1 MRDTPRCRRQDAPD
15 DVLPDG
21 SLLFGELG
29 VLAVDGDTGQVQCA
43 ACGRWLRALGGA
55 HLSAAHGLT
64 AETYRER
71 YGLLL
76 RRVLEAPDRRAQRSA
91 STRAR
96 VEREPRLREML
107 EQGAAAARSGELA
120 ARTRGTMGERG
131 RRSAQ
136 RLERQQLLAHN
147 SRRGVEAVQ
156 AASDERLVVRARELG
171 FAGLEA
177 YLRDRHA
184 AGWSVVRTSAELAV
198 AREKTARLLAALGLP
213 GMLDREHPAEL
224 AALRRVGAPDLTAF
238 LRAQHAA
245 GVPVTTIARALGHSP
260 QWLALRARRDG
271 LAELLVPGL
280 TAEQRA
286 AASARQAGFADA
298 AGWLAHRRASGE
310 PSRTLQAQTGL
321 SPQRLARL
329 LRDGGIANPTA
340 LYQQRVLARVGFT
353 DLASYAHERVE
364 QGWTVLRMS
373 QELVVGDT
381 WLARRLRAHDL
392 GHLIGPK
399 GRPPTP
405 ARTAALRPGRGT
417 RT

>member
-1 MRDTPRCRRQDAPD
+1 
-15 DVLPDG
+15 
-21 SLLFGELG
+21 
-29 VLAVDGDTGQVQCA
+29 
-43 ACGRWLRALGGA
+43 
-55 HLSAAHGLT
+55 
-64 AETYRER
+64 
-71 YGLLL
+71 
-76 RRVLEAPDRRAQRSA
+76 
-91 STRAR
+91 
-96 VEREPRLREML
+96 ML
-107 EQGAAAARSGELA
+107 ERGAAAARSGELA

-136 RLERQQLLAHN
+136 RLERQQLLADN
-147 SRRGVEAVQ
+147 SRRGVAAVQ
-156 AASDERLVVRARELG
+156 AASDQRLVLRARELG
-171 FAGLEA
+171 FTSLEG

-184 AGWSVVRTSAELAV
+184 AGWSVLQTSAELAV

-224 AALRRVGAPDLTAF
+224 AALRGVGAPNLAAF

-245 GVPVTTIARALGHSP
+245 GVPVAATARALGHSP
-260 QWLALRARRDG
+260 PWLALRARRDG

-298 AGWLAHRRASGE
+298 ASWLAHRRASGE

-329 LRDGGIANPTA
+329 LRDGGIASPTA

-381 WLARRLRAHDL
+381 RLARRLRAHDL

-399 GRPPTP
+399 GRKPR
-405 ARTAALRPGRGT
+405 AQTAALQPGPGT

>member
-1 MRDTPRCRRQDAPD
+1 VRDTPRPPRQDAPD
-15 DVLPDG
+15 EVLPDG
-21 SLLFGELG
+21 SLLFGQLG

-76 RRVLEAPDRRAQRSA
+76 RRALEAPDRRAQRSA

-107 EQGAAAARSGELA
+107 ERGAAAARSGELA

-136 RLERQQLLAHN
+136 RQERQQLLADN
-147 SRRGVEAVQ
+147 SRRGVAAVQ
-156 AASDERLVVRARELG
+156 AASDQRLVLRARELG
-171 FAGLEA
+171 FASLEG

-184 AGWSVVRTSAELAV
+184 AGWSVLRTSAELAV

-213 GMLDREHPAEL
+213 GMLDREHPAEV
-224 AALRRVGAPDLTAF
+224 AALRRVGAPDLAAF

-245 GVPVTTIARALGHSP
+245 GVPVATMARVLGHSA

-286 AASARQAGFADA
+286 AVSARQAGFADA

-329 LRDGGIANPTA
+329 LRDGGIASPTA

-399 GRPPTP
+399 GRKPRV
-405 ARTAALRPGRGT
+405 RTANLQSGRGT

>member
-1 MRDTPRCRRQDAPD
+1 VRDTPRCRRQAAPD

-76 RRVLEAPDRRAQRSA
+76 RRALEAPDRRAQRSA

-107 EQGAAAARSGELA
+107 ERGAAAARSGELA
-120 ARTRGTMGERG
+120 ARTRGMMGERG

-136 RLERQQLLAHN
+136 RLERQQLLADN

-171 FAGLEA
+171 FAGLEG

-224 AALRRVGAPDLTAF
+224 AALRRVGAPDLAAI

-245 GVPVTTIARALGHSP
+245 GVPVATIARALGHSP

-280 TAEQRA
+280 TAERRA
-286 AASARQAGFADA
+286 AASAWEAGFADA

-310 PSRTLQAQTGL
+310 PSRTLQAETGL

-329 LRDGGIANPTA
+329 LRDGGIASPTA

-381 WLARRLRAHDL
+381 WLARQHRAHDL

-399 GRPPTP
+399 GRNPR
-405 ARTAALRPGRGT
+405 ARTAALQPGRDT

>member
-1 MRDTPRCRRQDAPD
+1 MRDTPRCPRRDAPD

-76 RRVLEAPDRRAQRSA
+76 RRALEAPDRRAQRSA

-107 EQGAAAARSGELA
+107 ERGAAAARSGELA

-136 RLERQQLLAHN
+136 RLERQQLLANN

-171 FAGLEA
+171 SPAWRRICETGTPPAG
-177 YLRDRHA
+177 R
-184 AGWSVVRTSAELAV
+184 
-198 AREKTARLLAALGLP
+198 
-213 GMLDREHPAEL
+213 
-224 AALRRVGAPDLTAF
+224 
-238 LRAQHAA
+238 
-245 GVPVTTIARALGHSP
+245 
-260 QWLALRARRDG
+260 
-271 LAELLVPGL
+271 
-280 TAEQRA
+280 
-286 AASARQAGFADA
+286 
-298 AGWLAHRRASGE
+298 
-310 PSRTLQAQTGL
+310 
-321 SPQRLARL
+321 
-329 LRDGGIANPTA
+329 
-340 LYQQRVLARVGFT
+340 
-353 DLASYAHERVE
+353 
-364 QGWTVLRMS
+364 
-373 QELVVGDT
+373 
-381 WLARRLRAHDL
+381 
-392 GHLIGPK
+392 
-399 GRPPTP
+399 
-405 ARTAALRPGRGT
+405 
-417 RT
+417 

>member
-1 MRDTPRCRRQDAPD
+1 VRDIPRPPRQDAPD
-15 DVLPDG
+15 EVLPDG

-55 HLSAAHGLT
+55 HLIAAHGLT

-71 YGLLL
+71 YGLVL
-76 RRVLEAPDRRAQRSA
+76 RRALEAPDRREQRSA

-107 EQGAAAARSGELA
+107 ERGAAAARSGELA

-136 RLERQQLLAHN
+136 RLERQQLLADS
-147 SRRGVEAVQ
+147 SRRGVAAVQ
-156 AASDERLVVRARELG
+156 AASDERLVLRARELG

-184 AGWSVVRTSAELAV
+184 AGWPVLRTSAELAV

-224 AALRRVGAPDLTAF
+224 AALRRVGAPDLAAF

-245 GVPVTTIARALGHSP
+245 GVPVTTIARALGHSR

-286 AASARQAGFADA
+286 AASAWEARFADA
-298 AGWLAHRRASGE
+298 AGWLAHRRARGE

-329 LRDGGIANPTA
+329 LRDGGIASPTA

-392 GHLIGPK
+392 GYLIGPK
-399 GRPPTP
+399 GRKPR
-405 ARTAALRPGRGT
+405 ARTGALQPEPGT

>member
-1 MRDTPRCRRQDAPD
+1 VRDTPRPPRRDAPD
-15 DVLPDG
+15 EVLPDG

-55 HLSAAHGLT
+55 HLIAAHGLT

-71 YGLLL
+71 YGLVL
-76 RRVLEAPDRRAQRSA
+76 RRALEAPDRRAQRSA

-107 EQGAAAARSGELA
+107 ERGAAAARSGELA

-136 RLERQQLLAHN
+136 RLERQQLLADS
-147 SRRGVEAVQ
+147 SRRGVAAVQ
-156 AASDERLVVRARELG
+156 AASDERLVLRARELG
-171 FAGLEA
+171 FAGLEG

-184 AGWSVVRTSAELAV
+184 AGWSVLRTSAELAV

-213 GMLDREHPAEL
+213 GMLDREHPTEL
-224 AALRRVGAPDLTAF
+224 AALRGVGAPDLAAF

-245 GVPVTTIARALGHSP
+245 GVSVAAMARALGHSA
-260 QWLALRARRDG
+260 QWLGLRARRDG

-329 LRDGGIANPTA
+329 LRDGGIASPTA

-373 QELVVGDT
+373 QELGVGDT

-399 GRPPTP
+399 GRKPR
-405 ARTAALRPGRGT
+405 ARTVALRPEPGT

>member
-1 MRDTPRCRRQDAPD
+1 
-15 DVLPDG
+15 
-21 SLLFGELG
+21 
-29 VLAVDGDTGQVQCA
+29 
-43 ACGRWLRALGGA
+43 
-55 HLSAAHGLT
+55 
-64 AETYRER
+64 
-71 YGLLL
+71 
-76 RRVLEAPDRRAQRSA
+76 
-91 STRAR
+91 
-96 VEREPRLREML
+96 ML
-107 EQGAAAARSGELA
+107 ERGAAAARSGELA

-147 SRRGVEAVQ
+147 SRRGVQAVQ

-184 AGWSVVRTSAELAV
+184 AGWPVVRTSAELAV

-224 AALRRVGAPDLTAF
+224 AALRRVGAPDLAAF

-245 GVPVTTIARALGHSP
+245 GVPVTTIARALGHSR

-286 AASARQAGFADA
+286 AASAWEARFADA
-298 AGWLAHRRASGE
+298 AGWLAHRRARGE

-329 LRDGGIANPTA
+329 LRDGGIASPTA

-399 GRPPTP
+399 GRKPRV
-405 ARTAALRPGRGT
+405 RTANPQSGRGT

>member
-1 MRDTPRCRRQDAPD
+1 MRDIPRPPRQDAPD
-15 DVLPDG
+15 EVLPDG

-55 HLSAAHGLT
+55 HLIAAHGLT

-71 YGLLL
+71 YGLVL
-76 RRVLEAPDRRAQRSA
+76 RRALEAPDRREQRSA

-107 EQGAAAARSGELA
+107 ERGAAAARSGELA

-136 RLERQQLLAHN
+136 RLERQQLLADS
-147 SRRGVEAVQ
+147 SRRGVAAVQ
-156 AASDERLVVRARELG
+156 AASDERLVLRARELG

-184 AGWSVVRTSAELAV
+184 AGWPVLRTSAELAV

-224 AALRRVGAPDLTAF
+224 AALRRVGAPDLAAF

-245 GVPVTTIARALGHSP
+245 GVPVTTIARALGHSR

-286 AASARQAGFADA
+286 AASAWEARFADA
-298 AGWLAHRRASGE
+298 AGWLAHRRARGE

-329 LRDGGIANPTA
+329 LRDGGIASPTA

-392 GHLIGPK
+392 GYLIGPK
-399 GRPPTP
+399 GRKPR
-405 ARTAALRPGRGT
+405 ARTGALQPEPGT

>member
-1 MRDTPRCRRQDAPD
+1 
-15 DVLPDG
+15 LPDG

-64 AETYRER
+64 AQTYRER

-76 RRVLEAPDRRAQRSA
+76 RRALEAPDRRAQRSA

-107 EQGAAAARSGELA
+107 ERGAAAARSGELA

-224 AALRRVGAPDLTAF
+224 AALRRVGAPDLAAF

-245 GVPVTTIARALGHSP
+245 GVPVATIARALGHSP

-286 AASARQAGFADA
+286 AASAWQAGFADA

-321 SPQRLARL
+321 SSQRLARL
-329 LRDGGIANPTA
+329 LREGGIASPTA
-340 LYQQRVLARVGFT
+340 LYQQRVLARAGFT
-353 DLASYAHERVE
+353 DLASYADASTSGRAA
-364 QGWTVLRMS
+364 MS
-373 QELVVGDT
+373 SN
-381 WLARRLRAHDL
+381 ARRRSVRSFL
-392 GHLIGPK
+392 G
-399 GRPPTP
+399 GRVH
-405 ARTAALRPGRGT
+405 PGG
-417 RT
+417 

>member
-1 MRDTPRCRRQDAPD
+1 M
-15 DVLPDG
+15 PDG
-21 SLLFGELG
+21 SLLFGQLG

-55 HLSAAHGLT
+55 HLIAAHGLT

-71 YGLLL
+71 YGLVL
-76 RRVLEAPDRRAQRSA
+76 RRALEAPDRRARRSA

-96 VEREPRLREML
+96 VKREPRLREML
-107 EQGAAAARSGELA
+107 ERGAAAARSGELA

-136 RLERQQLLAHN
+136 RLERQQLLADN
-147 SRRGVEAVQ
+147 SRRGVAAVQ
-156 AASDERLVVRARELG
+156 AASDQRLVLRARELG
-171 FAGLEA
+171 FTSLEG

-184 AGWSVVRTSAELAV
+184 AGWSVLQTSAELAV

-224 AALRRVGAPDLTAF
+224 AALRGVGAPNLAAF

-245 GVPVTTIARALGHSP
+245 GVPVAATARALGHSP
-260 QWLALRARRDG
+260 PWLALRARRDG

-298 AGWLAHRRASGE
+298 ASWLAHRRASGE

-329 LRDGGIANPTA
+329 LRDGGIASPTA

-399 GRPPTP
+399 GRKPR
-405 ARTAALRPGRGT
+405 AQTAALQPGPGT

>member
-1 MRDTPRCRRQDAPD
+1 VRDTPRCRRQDAPD

-64 AETYRER
+64 AQTYRER

-76 RRVLEAPDRRAQRSA
+76 RRALEAPDRRAQRSA

-107 EQGAAAARSGELA
+107 ERGAAAARSGELA

-224 AALRRVGAPDLTAF
+224 AALRRVGAPDLAAF

-245 GVPVTTIARALGHSP
+245 GVPVATIARALGHSP

-286 AASARQAGFADA
+286 AASAWQAGFADA

-321 SPQRLARL
+321 SSQRLARL
-329 LRDGGIANPTA
+329 LREGGIASPTA
-340 LYQQRVLARVGFT
+340 LYQQRVLARAGFT
-353 DLASYAHERVE
+353 DLASYADASTSGRAA
-364 QGWTVLRMS
+364 MS
-373 QELVVGDT
+373 SN
-381 WLARRLRAHDL
+381 ARRRSVRSFL
-392 GHLIGPK
+392 G
-399 GRPPTP
+399 GRVH
-405 ARTAALRPGRGT
+405 PGG
-417 RT
+417 

>member
-1 MRDTPRCRRQDAPD
+1 
-15 DVLPDG
+15 
-21 SLLFGELG
+21 LLFGELG

-55 HLSAAHGLT
+55 HLIAAHGLT

-71 YGLLL
+71 YGLVL
-76 RRVLEAPDRRAQRSA
+76 RRALEAPDRREQRSA

-107 EQGAAAARSGELA
+107 ERGAAAARSGELA

-136 RLERQQLLAHN
+136 RLERQQLLADS
-147 SRRGVEAVQ
+147 SRRGVAAVQ
-156 AASDERLVVRARELG
+156 AASDERLVLRARELG
-171 FAGLEA
+171 FASLEG

-184 AGWSVVRTSAELAV
+184 AGWSVLRTSAELAV

-213 GMLDREHPAEL
+213 GMLDREHPTEL
-224 AALRRVGAPDLTAF
+224 AALRGVGAPDLAAF

-245 GVPVTTIARALGHSP
+245 GVPVAVMARALGHSA
-260 QWLALRARRDG
+260 QWLAVRARRDG
-271 LAELLVPGL
+271 LAGFLVPGL

-298 AGWLAHRRASGE
+298 AGWLVHRRASGE

-329 LRDGGIANPTA
+329 LRDGGIASPTA
-340 LYQQRVLARVGFT
+340 LYEQRVLARVGFT

-373 QELVVGDT
+373 QELGVGDT

-399 GRPPTP
+399 GHKPR
-405 ARTAALRPGRGT
+405 ARTGALQPEPGT